1 MSGLPLELCPSIATV
16 LNSPPSNPPCLQIL
30 WEACHFITCTPK
42 FLYVRPA
49 AASAAAAVSVGE
61 VLAPLVSG
69 LPLELRPSIEAFL
82 ANCLAVFDDLDATLL
97 EMNPF
102 TLDPS
107 GKPFPLD
114 IRMVRQALTF
124 YVSYITSSPFM
135 PLLRDKSLSPQAP
148 QNTV

>member
-1 MSGLPLELCPSIATV
+1 
-16 LNSPPSNPPCLQIL
+16 
-30 WEACHFITCTPK
+30 
-42 FLYVRPA
+42 
-49 AASAAAAVSVGE
+49 
-61 VLAPLVSG
+61 VSG

-114 IRMVRQALTF
+114 IRMVG
-124 YVSYITSSPFM
+124 
-135 PLLRDKSLSPQAP
+135 PLPPPPPPRHNRSFKCRYGACYPQARP
-148 QNTV
+148 CNNPAIV

>member
-1 MSGLPLELCPSIATV
+1 
-16 LNSPPSNPPCLQIL
+16 
-30 WEACHFITCTPK
+30 
-42 FLYVRPA
+42 
-49 AASAAAAVSVGE
+49 
-61 VLAPLVSG
+61 LAPLVSG

-114 IRMVRQALTF
+114 IRMVRGCLVF
-124 YVSYITSSPFM
+124 SGSCVVLFGI
-135 PLLRDKSLSPQAP
+135 
-148 QNTV
+148 